1 MKKSIIA
8 ACLIALSLA
17 LIITGIITGQPADVL
32 AKAVTVCLECVGI
45 G

>member
-1 MKKSIIA
+1 MKKRIIIFCLA
-8 ACLIALSLA
+8 AVSLA
-17 LIITGIITGQPADVL
+17 MIIIGVIDGQPSEVL